1 MTHTMFTT
9 SLLKTLRGRVR
20 FDRNE
25 FSGAFGDIGTDLPL
39 IVGMLLVSGMDSASV
54 LIVYGCLQIFTALT
68 YGIPMPVQP
77 LKAVAALV
85 IAQHISGNI
94 VYGAG
99 LSIGI
104 VMLVL
109 TLSGSLDWLARVIP
123 HAVVRGIQFGLG
135 LQLAYVSLFKYIQS
149 NEVGGYILAAL
160 AFALTISLLG
170 NRKYPPA
177 LPVIGLGILYMILFR
192 ASEHTFASSFGVALP
207 AVHVPAVSDIVS
219 GFLLLALPQI
229 PLSLGNSLLATE
241 RITKDFFPERAVPLR
256 KLGFTYSFMN
266 LAAPF
271 LGGIPVCH
279 GSGGMAGHYLFGA
292 RTGGS
297 IVIYGSFYILLGLFF
312 SHGFA
317 LFTRIFPLPILGVIL
332 LFESITLMRLIKD
345 TVHSTTDMSIALIVG
360 LLSFGLPSGY
370 LVGMV
375 VGVILHLARNRLKLG

>member
-1 MTHTMFTT
+1 MHAQ
-9 SLLKTLRGRVR
+9 LRSRVR

-54 LIVYGCLQIFTALT
+54 LIAYGTLQIFTALT

-85 IAQHISGNI
+85 IAQHIGGNV

-104 VMLVL
+104 VMLVMTL
-109 TLSGSLDWLARVIP
+109 TGTLDWLARAIP
-123 HAVVRGIQFGLG
+123 HSVVRGIQFGLG
-135 LQLAYVSLFKYIQS
+135 LQLAYVSLFNYIQS

-170 NRKYPPA
+170 NRRFPPA
-177 LPVIGLGILYMILFR
+177 VPVIGLGILYMIFFQKPWP
-192 ASEHTFASSFGVALP
+192 AFTSGFGLAIPLIHLP
-207 AVHVPAVSDIVS
+207 TPSDIVE

-241 RITKDFFPERAVPLR
+241 RITRDFFPERAVPLR
-256 KLGFTYSFMN
+256 KLGLTYSVMN
-266 LAAPF
+266 LVAPF
-271 LGGIPVCH
+271 VGGIPVCH

-297 IVIYGSFYILLGLFF
+297 IVIYGSLYIALGVFF

-317 LFTRIFPLPILGVIL
+317 LFTRAFPLPILGVIL
-332 LFESITLMRLIKD
+332 LFESIALLRLVRD
-345 TVHSTTDMSIALIVG
+345 TADSTSDISIALIVG

-370 LVGMV
+370 LVGMI
-375 VGVILHLARNRLKLG
+375 VGVILSLAKDRLNLG